1 MKVNFVDKG
10 VGVILGEYGVVSRTN
25 IAGHETYRNYW
36 NEYITESAYTH
47 GLVPVYWD
55 NGYGGNGGMA
65 LFDRASGTQ
74 LYPALIQAIVKADD

>member
-1 MKVNFVDKG
+1 MNKG

-25 IAGHETYRNYW
+25 VADHETYRNYW
-36 NEYITESAYTH
+36 NEYITKSAYTH
-47 GLVPVYWD
+47 GVVPAYWD

-74 LYPALIQAIVKADD
+74 LYPNLIQAIVKADD